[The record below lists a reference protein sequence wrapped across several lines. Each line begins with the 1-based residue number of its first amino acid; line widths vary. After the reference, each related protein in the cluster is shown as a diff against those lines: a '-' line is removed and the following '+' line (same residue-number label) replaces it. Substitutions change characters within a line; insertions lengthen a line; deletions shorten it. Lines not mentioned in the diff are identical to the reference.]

1 MTTVVSTSACQAY
14 GDVAPST
21 AASSRIPAPSWRLLA
36 PAGTLPQDRQ
46 QTAIL
51 RHAES
56 GDLFRHDESDDAYAA
71 AKRWPREHRDSLQRT
86 RVGLDAVRRGRPRG
100 NALRQVGAAA
110 RAATAPRL
118 TSVVRL
124 D

>member
-86 RVGLDAVRRGRPRG
+86 RVGLDACDAPGLGETPSARWEPRP
-100 NALRQVGAAA
+100 AP
-110 RAATAPRL
+110 PRL
-118 TSVVRL
+118 PA
-124 D
+124 